1 MVPLVKNGCLLCY
14 APLRTMKKALT
25 FCFEQDS
32 EAWRSRLD
40 LGEQGFLLF
49 GEGRD
54 PQTSGEAAGVIK
66 KLKPRAPLLNPTG
79 RVPHSHVGPRYWLL
93 WLGFNS
99 GTKTAGDR
107 IP

>member
-1 MVPLVKNGCLLCY
+1 
-14 APLRTMKKALT
+14 MKKALT
-25 FCFEQDS
+25 FSFEQDS
-32 EAWRSRLD
+32 KTWLSRLD

-66 KLKPRAPLLNPTG
+66 NLKSRAPLLNPTA
-79 RVPHSHVGPRYWLL
+79 RVPHSHVGPWYWLL

-99 GTKTAGDR
+99 GTKTSGDR